1 MKKLCILDGVDIC
14 TNCGKCR
21 ICDLDPHK
29 TCDNCCKCI
38 DYESGDYRSLSMSEY
53 YSSKIDKNV
62 PYGARKLQRG
72 RDGNK
77 EKDDAN

>member
-38 DYESGDYRSLSMSEY
+38 DSESGDYRSLSISEY
-53 YSSKIDKNV
+53 YSSKIDKKRAIWRQKASA
-62 PYGARKLQRG
+62 GT
-72 RDGNK
+72 
-77 EKDDAN
+77 

>member
-38 DYESGDYRSLSMSEY
+38 DSESGDYRSLSIPSN
-53 YSSKIDKNV
+53 YSTKSIKTCHMA
-62 PYGARKLQRG
+62 ARKASAG
-72 RDGNK
+72 T
-77 EKDDAN
+77 